1 MTPEEELQRGE
12 NARRILDDPLFVE
25 AIATIREEINH
36 QWQKSPAR
44 DTDGRE
50 RLYLSRKMLDK
61 IEGHLQSVMASG
73 RLAQA
78 TLAERLRNRANGR
91 TGSGF

>member
-12 NARRILDDPLFVE
+12 NARRILDDPLFIE
-25 AIATIREEINH
+25 AIATIRDEINAR
-36 QWQKSPAR
+36 WQSSPVR
-44 DTDGRE
+44 DVDGRE
-50 RLYLSRKMLDK
+50 RLYLSRKLLDK

-78 TLAERLRNRANGR
+78 TLAERLRRKR
-91 TGSGF
+91 DF

>member
-12 NARRILDDPLFVE
+12 NARRILEDPLFIEAVE
-25 AIATIREEINH
+25 TIRAEIAAK
-36 QWQKSPAR
+36 WQGSPAR
-44 DTDGRE
+44 DTEGRE

-78 TLAERLRNRANGR
+78 TLAERLKRGR
-91 TGSGF
+91 HTEF